1 MPDLHRIGKRFQRKV
16 AGLEDVVRVYQAV
29 VKVRAFDPA
38 ILKRRSNENILQLPD
53 IIKTLEPLELEN
65 EEYQALLE
73 STYLK
78 PLRVSQNISLSC
90 RLPSLIRATGIQR
103 ESIKIR

>member
-29 VKVRAFDPA
+29 VKVSLSDFISVGRY
-38 ILKRRSNENILQLPD
+38 SNANLIQLPD
-53 IIKTLEPLELEN
+53 IIKTLEPLESEN
-65 EEYQALLE
+65 EDYQALLE

-78 PLRVSQNISLSC
+78 PLRVN
-90 RLPSLIRATGIQR
+90 PSVYSHGPSVKFANPHRRNTTR
-103 ESIKIR
+103 V

>member
-29 VKVRAFDPA
+29 VKVSLSDLISVGRY
-38 ILKRRSNENILQLPD
+38 SNANLIQLPD
-53 IIKTLEPLELEN
+53 IIKTLEPLESEN
-65 EEYQALLE
+65 EDYQALLE

-78 PLRVSQNISLSC
+78 PLRVN
-90 RLPSLIRATGIQR
+90 PSVYSHGPSAKFANPHPRNTTR
-103 ESIKIR
+103 V